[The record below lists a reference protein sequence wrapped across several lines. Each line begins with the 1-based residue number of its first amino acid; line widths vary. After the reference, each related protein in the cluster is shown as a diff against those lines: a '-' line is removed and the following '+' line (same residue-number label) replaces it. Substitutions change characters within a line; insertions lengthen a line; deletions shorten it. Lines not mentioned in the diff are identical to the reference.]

1 MVRSLVSLRRVGSL
15 IPLFFWEFSFD
26 MMTDPIADLF
36 TRIRNGLMVGHPR
49 VDVPGSKMKARIV
62 EILKEEGYIKN
73 FRIYQDNLQGV
84 IRVYLKYKDDQSVIR
99 GIKRISKPG
108 RRNYVKRDKIP
119 KVLNGLGL
127 AILSTSSGVMT
138 DHECREKGVGGEV
151 LGHVW

>member
-1 MVRSLVSLRRVGSL
+1 
-15 IPLFFWEFSFD
+15 

-36 TRIRNGLMVGHPR
+36 TRIRNGLMVRHPR
-49 VDVPGSKMKARIV
+49 IDVPGSKMKARIV

-73 FRIYQDNLQGV
+73 FRIYEDNLQGI
-84 IRVYLKYKDDQSVIR
+84 IRVYLKYSGDQSVIR

-108 RRNYVKRDKIP
+108 RRNYVKRDAIP
-119 KVLNGLGL
+119 RVLNGLGL

-138 DHECREKGVGGEV
+138 DHECRERGVGGEV

>member
-1 MVRSLVSLRRVGSL
+1 
-15 IPLFFWEFSFD
+15 

-84 IRVYLKYKDDQSVIR
+84 IRIYMKYKDEKSVIR
-99 GIKRISKPG
+99 G
-108 RRNYVKRDKIP
+108 
-119 KVLNGLGL
+119 
-127 AILSTSSGVMT
+127 SSGSVNP
-138 DHECREKGVGGEV
+138 GGETMSNV
-151 LGHVW
+151 TKFPRFLMDWGLPYCLPLRG